1 MFQSRPVPLPPDHD
15 RTVRPTGQRRTDTA
29 SEVVGFFAAESVTA
43 VAGFVLTLPGVMDGL
58 VTLNQTQN
66 LYCPS
71 TSLQENVSYGAQ

>member
-1 MFQSRPVPLPPDHD
+1 MFQSRPVPLPLDHD

-29 SEVVGFFAAESVTA
+29 GEVVGFFAESVTA
-43 VAGFVLTLPGVMDGL
+43 VAGFVLTLPRVMDGL

-71 TSLQENVSYGAQ
+71 TSLQGNLSYGAQ